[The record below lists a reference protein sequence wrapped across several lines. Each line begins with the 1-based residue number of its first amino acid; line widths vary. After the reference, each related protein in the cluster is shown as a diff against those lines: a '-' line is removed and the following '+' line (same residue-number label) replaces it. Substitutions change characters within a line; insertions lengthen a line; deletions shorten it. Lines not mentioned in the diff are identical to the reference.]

1 MPKSVRIVRTMVAL
15 ALVNTL
21 IRSAIALPPTL
32 PVLET
37 DPRIDPDT
45 GADIRVWPPD
55 VRFDHLHMRLE
66 MNIPDMTQ
74 TKFSAVE
81 TLEVAPIV
89 DPQDGIELD
98 AGKGLTFSAIAVD
111 GRAVPFEHNKDSA
124 KLSIRFNRSAPAGK
138 TLSIRMVYD
147 ADKPGGGGSG
157 LTWSKDDARTPEFD
171 PMLHA
176 QGEPQ
181 NNHLWYACHDF
192 PNERLSTELV
202 VTVPAPFE
210 AVSNGRL
217 ISVVRHPNAP
227 APELPP
233 DKLPESSN
241 DKAPESSAVAEPPK
255 IVLPVQ
261 RGTTT
266 FHWRQ
271 DKTHTNYLV
280 TLVVGRF
287 DVVNVGGPESSYPG
301 LWMPIYG
308 PLGSGEAM
316 RRSFANTPDMIAH
329 FSTLFDYPF
338 PWDKYAQIL
347 CRNFSAG
354 AMENTSATTFNSGL
368 ARGGRRGTIDGII
381 AHELVHQWFG
391 DLATCKSWEHLW
403 LNEGWATMGEALWAE
418 HKQGED
424 GYQAAIMGNF
434 AAERMMSST
443 RRWPKNGGMV
453 SNRYK
458 DPNRRFTDGDNVYQ
472 KGGAILHMLRMR
484 LGDDVFFAGS
494 RAYLK
499 KHEFQ
504 TVETDDLRVAL
515 EEASGQ
521 SLERFF
527 DQWCRRPGH
536 PAIELDYEWTPDS
549 GGGLGG
555 SLNVTVEQTQR
566 IDADNPAYAFQLP
579 VYASFGESDDVGSGN
594 AAPKGQYVYLL
605 CDSTIT
611 TSSFRL
617 PKKPASLAID
627 PYMTV
632 LCRSKV
638 RQDLEAQL
646 DQLRTAP
653 TLYARTQAIDAL
665 SESRD
670 PRALVALLQAEIV
683 ARAGTD
689 PLARELMVAMA
700 SNAAKDVAANLVD
713 RATTLAG
720 ELVNRMLEAHYRSVA
735 FLDGR

>member
-368 ARGGRRGTIDGII
+368 ARGGRRGTID
-381 AHELVHQWFG
+381 
-391 DLATCKSWEHLW
+391 
-403 LNEGWATMGEALWAE
+403 
-418 HKQGED
+418 
-424 GYQAAIMGNF
+424 
-434 AAERMMSST
+434 
-443 RRWPKNGGMV
+443 
-453 SNRYK
+453 
-458 DPNRRFTDGDNVYQ
+458 
-472 KGGAILHMLRMR
+472 
-484 LGDDVFFAGS
+484 
-494 RAYLK
+494 
-499 KHEFQ
+499 
-504 TVETDDLRVAL
+504 
-515 EEASGQ
+515 ASG
-521 SLERFF
+521 
-527 DQWCRRPGH
+527 RP
-536 PAIELDYEWTPDS
+536 
-549 GGGLGG
+549 
-555 SLNVTVEQTQR
+555 
-566 IDADNPAYAFQLP
+566 
-579 VYASFGESDDVGSGN
+579 
-594 AAPKGQYVYLL
+594 
-605 CDSTIT
+605 
-611 TSSFRL
+611 
-617 PKKPASLAID
+617 
-627 PYMTV
+627 
-632 LCRSKV
+632 
-638 RQDLEAQL
+638 
-646 DQLRTAP
+646 
-653 TLYARTQAIDAL
+653 
-665 SESRD
+665 
-670 PRALVALLQAEIV
+670 
-683 ARAGTD
+683 
-689 PLARELMVAMA
+689 
-700 SNAAKDVAANLVD
+700 
-713 RATTLAG
+713 
-720 ELVNRMLEAHYRSVA
+720 
-735 FLDGR
+735 